1 MASNRYRANRSL
13 GNKINNINGRLSDTQ
28 KNTSSPHLSPSD
40 IVSDFLATDSVKT
53 DAMSTRAV
61 TEFQME
67 RGSVGTEHLGVINA
81 ITTDSG
87 VVFKGTPGNL
97 VIAVRGAEGQT
108 ANLMEW
114 QDSLGYSL
122 AGVTADGS
130 IFANEITSTSLVTEY
145 LDAQYFGGNFMQ
157 VTQLDDI
164 SPLFDGIETRFP
176 ITYQGETFEVLN
188 PFRLLIYIDGVLQT
202 IYTEEYVWQSPYPK
216 KTDVFVDSDG
226 YLQFSTI
233 PPYGATFSGRL
244 MTGQETTTQT
254 TNYPYRPTDI
264 LLGA

>member
-13 GNKINNINGRLSDTQ
+13 GNKINNIDGRLSDTQ
-28 KNTSSPHLSPSD
+28 KDTASPHLSPND
-40 IVSDFLATDSVKT
+40 VVSDFLATDSVKT
-53 DAMSTRAV
+53 NAIATRAT
-61 TEFQME
+61 TELQVE
-67 RGSVGTEHLGVINA
+67 RGSIGTEHLGVINA

-97 VIAVRGAEGQT
+97 VIAVKGSEGQT

-114 QDSLGYSL
+114 QDHLGYAL

-130 IFANEITSTSLVTEY
+130 IFAADITADSVVTEY

-157 VTQLDDI
+157 ITQLDDI
-164 SPLFDGIETRFP
+164 SYLFDGLENRFP
-176 ITYQGETFEVLN
+176 ITYQGEAFEVLN
-188 PFRLLIYIDGVLQT
+188 PFRLLVYIDGILQT

-216 KTDVFVDSDG
+216 KVDVFVDSDG
-226 YLQFSTI
+226 YLSFATI
-233 PPYGATFSGRL
+233 PPAGATFSGRI

-254 TNYPYRPTDI
+254 TNYPYRPTDL

>member
-13 GNKINNINGRLSDTQ
+13 GNKINNINARLGDTE
-28 KNTSSPHLSPSD
+28 KNTSTPHLRPSD
-40 IVSDFLATDSVKT
+40 IVQEYLATDSVNT
-53 DAMSTRAV
+53 SAIATRAT
-61 TEFQME
+61 TELQVE
-67 RGSVGTEHLGVINA
+67 RGSIGTEHLGIINQ
-81 ITTDSG
+81 IITDSG
-87 VVFKGTPGNL
+87 VIFKGTPGNL
-97 VIAVRGAEGQT
+97 VLAVKGAEGQT

-114 QDSLGYSL
+114 QDHLGYAL

-130 IFANEITSTSLVTEY
+130 IFANDIVSNSVVTEY
-145 LDAQYFGGNFMQ
+145 LDAQFFGGNFMQ
-157 VTQLDDI
+157 ITQLDDI
-164 SPLFDGIETRFP
+164 SPLFDGLENRFP
-176 ITYQGETFEVLN
+176 ITYQGEPFEVLN
-188 PFRLLIYIDGVLQT
+188 PFRLLIYINGVLQE

-216 KTDVFVDSDG
+216 RKDVFVDSDG

-233 PPYGATFSGRL
+233 PPYGASFSGRL